1 MRQRPKISLR
11 TFGVEEEM
19 LLVDADTGAPVP
31 AAAAVIAGTAFENL
45 RSAVVPEMHQEM
57 IEIVGA
63 PHRTLTD
70 LQADAA
76 FARVTVD
83 RVAQSLGTRVAP
95 LAASP
100 IPAVPHP
107 SPGSRYELIAQR
119 YGITPT
125 QCMTC
130 GLHVHVSIAGAAEG
144 VAILD
149 RIRGWLPAL
158 RVLSAN
164 SPFSAGVDTGYDS
177 YRYELWNLWPSSGP
191 AEVFGDAETYHRATQ
206 ELLATGAVLDEGML
220 YADARLSVRFPTVE
234 VRVCDVPLTPATT
247 ALLAGLVRGMV
258 ASAAHAA
265 RRGEPPAAISVNA
278 LRLATW
284 AAALRGLSG
293 TLLDPRTRRPAP
305 AAEVVRAMVDFAA
318 PGLAAHGDLGVV
330 TEGVER
336 ILSEGNAAT
345 WQRATAGAGTDLR
358 GLVLAAADVGA
369 ASAHDAGPTALAGSR

>member
-1 MRQRPKISLR
+1 MRQRPKIPLR

-19 LLVDADTGAPVP
+19 LLVDADTGVPVP
-31 AAAAVIAGTAFENL
+31 AAAAVIAGTAFENV

-63 PHRTLTD
+63 PHRSLAR

-76 FARVTVD
+76 HARATVD
-83 RVAQSLGTRVAP
+83 RVARTLGTRVAP
-95 LAASP
+95 LAVSP
-100 IPAVPHP
+100 LPAAPHP

-130 GLHVHVSIAGAAEG
+130 GLHVHVSIADHAEG

-191 AEVFGDAETYHRATQ
+191 AEVFGDLEAYHSATR
-206 ELLATGAVLDEGML
+206 ELLATGALLDEGML
-220 YADARLSVRFPTVE
+220 YSDARLSARFPTVE
-234 VRVCDVPLTPATT
+234 VRVCDVPLTTATT

-258 ASAAHAA
+258 AAAADAA

-284 AAALRGLSG
+284 DAALRGLGG

-305 AAEVVRAMVDFAA
+305 AAEVVRAMVEFAS
-318 PGLAAHGDLGVV
+318 PGLEAHGDLGFVGV
-330 TEGVER
+330 GVER
-336 ILSEGNAAT
+336 ILSEGNAAA
-345 WQRATAGAGTDLR
+345 WQRGMARGDLR
-358 GLVLAAADVGA
+358 GLVLAAADLGA
-369 ASAHDAGPTALAGSR
+369 APVHDATPAAMAGSR